1 LLTSLRQRETQRAR
15 AIRPHHP
22 PLDALRGLFDTLP
35 DVQAWIKDAQ
45 RRYLW
50 VNRTFLLN
58 YGMHQLTEVLGKTDD
73 DLSPPHLAA
82 HFREGDEAVLAGHT
96 VQGRLELVGRFRP
109 HRVVVLHHQ
118 TACASMPK
126 AAPSAPPASRAC
138 WMPRRSISAAT
149 SARRHHCP
157 DDTPPGESVTNA
169 EMARTAGMSARAFE
183 RSFQRE
189 YGLPPQQYLKRL
201 RIQTAC
207 RLLVDTR
214 ESIAAIAQR
223 CGFADQSHLTREFR
237 RVTGYHAGGLPRSV
251 HAILMHARTHGRVPI
266 RASELFRAFRVF
278 GASAAIVPSPAASRS
293 SLPFWKPD
301 SLGAP

>member
-1 LLTSLRQRETQRAR
+1 VSSRIVVDSLLNVKPQRAR
-15 AIRPHHP
+15 AAP
-22 PLDALRGLFDTLP
+22 PPPSSAEALRGLFDTLP

-50 VNRTFLLN
+50 VNRAFLIN
-58 YGMHQLTEVLGKTDD
+58 YGMNHLDEVLGKTDD

-96 VQGRLELVGRFRP
+96 VQGRLELVGRYDHTASWCFTTKRP
-109 HRVVVLHHQ
+109 VCDAKGRAIGTAGITRVLE
-118 TACASMPK
+118 ASQIDQRGDIRLGVIISM
-126 AAPSAPPASRAC
+126 
-138 WMPRRSISAAT
+138 MTRRL
-149 SARRHHCP
+149 
-157 DDTPPGESVTNA
+157 GEPVTNT
-169 EMARTAGMSARAFE
+169 EMAKAAGMSARAFE

-237 RVTGYHAGGLPRSV
+237 RVTGLTPGSYRERYMPSQPL
-251 HAILMHARTHGRVPI
+251 
-266 RASELFRAFRVF
+266 ELR
-278 GASAAIVPSPAASRS
+278 
-293 SLPFWKPD
+293 KMTC
-301 SLGAP
+301 